1 MEAILANRS
10 VSVTELKRNFAD
22 IISQADDGAIAVL
35 NHNKPEAYLL
45 SARMYER
52 LMAHLEDL
60 EDIKLVQER
69 AKGPFVQVNL
79 TDL

>member
-10 VSVTELKRNFAD
+10 VSVTELKRSFSE

-45 SARMYER
+45 PARMFER

-60 EDIKLVQER
+60 EDAKLVQER
-69 AKGPFVQVNL
+69 ANGPFVEVSL
-79 TDL
+79 ADL

>member
-45 SARMYER
+45 PARMFER
-52 LMAHLEDL
+52 LMAYLEDL

-69 AKGPFVQVNL
+69 ANGLFVGVNL
-79 TDL
+79 ADL

>member
-10 VSVTELKRNFAD
+10 VSVTELKRNFAE

-45 SARMYER
+45 PARMFER
-52 LMAHLEDL
+52 LMAYLEDL
-60 EDIKLVQER
+60 EDIKVVQER
-69 AKGPFVQVNL
+69 ASGPFVEVNL
-79 TDL
+79 ADL

>member
-22 IISQADDGAIAVL
+22 IIRQADDGAIAVL

-45 SARMYER
+45 PARMYER
-52 LMAHLEDL
+52 LMAYLEDL

-69 AKGPFVQVNL
+69 ANGPFVEVSL
-79 TDL
+79 ADL

>member
-45 SARMYER
+45 PARMYER
-52 LMAHLEDL
+52 LMAYLEDL

-69 AKGPFVQVNL
+69 ANGSFVEVNL
-79 TDL
+79 ADL

>member
-22 IISQADDGAIAVL
+22 IISKADDGAIAVL

-45 SARMYER
+45 PALMYER
-52 LMAHLEDL
+52 LMAYLEDL
-60 EDIKLVQER
+60 EDAKLVQER
-69 AKGPFVQVNL
+69 ANGPFVEVNL
-79 TDL
+79 ADL